1 MPIKITVRTPTL
13 AFAHDVTMVLV
24 AWFGAYFLRFNLGI
38 IPTEPFQYAV
48 TLVPILIVVQS
59 FFFWYFGLYRGVWRF
74 ASVLDL
80 IRITKAV
87 IAGVAITTIILFF
100 INRLEGIP
108 RSIIPLYA
116 LIQLML
122 LGGPRLLYRLIK
134 DRSLHSGSGQRTLII
149 GAGLAG
155 EMMVRELLR
164 DPGNQYHPV
173 CFIDDDRKKL
183 GNEIHGVRV
192 IGNTSSLIDVIQN
205 KEIEIILIAIP
216 SASSKEMQEIVA
228 ACEEANITFRTLPS
242 IQDLASG
249 KSVIKELRDVNID
262 DLLGRETISLDWQSI
277 RSDCVNKRI
286 LVTGG
291 GGSIGS
297 ELCRQIAE
305 LSPACLIIIEQSE
318 YNLYSI
324 EHQLR
329 KKYPKLK
336 LAVYLGDVADS
347 VLTERVFTKFKPE
360 IVYHAAAYK
369 HVPML
374 EDQARIA
381 TQNNIL
387 ATELIADL
395 ANKYHCQKFILIST
409 DKAVNPSSIMGTTK
423 RVAEIYCQLINKSS
437 ETKYITV
444 RFGNVL
450 ASAGSVIPLFQKQ
463 IAEGGPVTVTHP
475 DITRYFMTI
484 PEATQLILQAG
495 AIGEGGE
502 IFVLDMGE
510 PVKIDY
516 LARQLILLSGKKPGD
531 DIEVVYTGL
540 RPGEKRY
547 EELFHPSEEL
557 MPTKHQKIML
567 AMSRE
572 TDSESVR
579 NRLSELRVACDSDN
593 DDEIKGVLARLVP
606 ESVAAAQKPETV
618 SEDEISTIIKSSMEN
633 QGKGKEK

>member
-1 MPIKITVRTPTL
+1 MRNILIIHTPFL
-13 AFAHDVTMVLV
+13 AFGHDVFMAV
-24 AWFGAYFLRFNLGI
+24 AAWIFAYLLRFNFESVPPENLWMALKTLPLLVVI
-38 IPTEPFQYAV
+38 QAV
-48 TLVPILIVVQS
+48 
-59 FFFWYFGLYRGVWRF
+59 FFWYFGLYRGVWRF
-74 ASVLDL
+74 ASVPDL
-80 IRITKAV
+80 IRINKAV
-87 IAGVAITTIILFF
+87 IVGASIFAVILFF
-100 INRLEGIP
+100 INRMEGVP
-108 RSIIPLYA
+108 RSIIPLYGML
-116 LIQLML
+116 LIAF
-122 LGGPRLLYRLIK
+122 LGGPRLLYRWIK
-134 DRSLHSGSGQRTLII
+134 DRTLYNNTGERTLII
-149 GAGLAG
+149 GAGHAG
-155 EMMVRELLR
+155 EMLVRDLMR
-164 DPGNQYHPV
+164 DPEKMYNPV
-173 CFIDDDRKKL
+173 GFIDDDRRKK
-183 GNEIHGVRV
+183 GKEIHGVRV
-192 IGNTSSLIDVIQN
+192 LGDAGEI
-205 KEIEIILIAIP
+205 KEIVERLSINIILIAVP
-216 SASSKEMQEIVA
+216 SAASREMQKLVLV
-228 ACEEANITFRTLPS
+228 CEESGAPFRTLPS

-249 KSVIKELRDVNID
+249 RSTLKVLRDVNID
-262 DLLGRETISLDWQSI
+262 DLLGREAVSLDWESI
-277 RSDCVNKRI
+277 RGDCLNKRI

-318 YNLYSI
+318 YNLYTI
-324 EHQLR
+324 ELQLR
-329 KKYPKLK
+329 KKYPNLR

-347 VLTERVFTKFKPE
+347 VLTERIFDKFKPE
-360 IVYHAAAYK
+360 IVYHASAYK

-381 TQNNIL
+381 TRNNVL

-395 ANKYHCQKFILIST
+395 ANKYHSEKFILIST

-423 RVAEIYCQLINKSS
+423 RVAEIYCQLKNSS
-437 ETKYITV
+437 SDTKYITV

-463 IAEGGPVTVTHP
+463 IADGGPVTVTHP
-475 DITRYFMTI
+475 EITRYFMTI
-484 PEATQLILQAG
+484 PEASQLILQAG

-502 IFVLDMGE
+502 IFVLDMGD

-579 NRLSELRVACDSDN
+579 SRLSELRFACECDN
-593 DDEIKGVLARLVP
+593 DDDVKRILVRLVP
-606 ESVAAAQKPETV
+606 ESAAAAKKPETV
-618 SEDEISTIIKSSMEN
+618 SEEEISTIIKSSMEN
-633 QGKGKEK
+633 QEKGKEK

>member
-1 MPIKITVRTPTL
+1 MRNILAIRSPLL
-13 AFAHDVTMVLV
+13 AFGHDTLMAV
-24 AWFGAYFLRFNLGI
+24 AAWVFAYLLRFNFES
-38 IPTEPFQYAV
+38 IPAENLNLAIK
-48 TLVPILIVVQS
+48 TLPLLVVIQT

-74 ASVLDL
+74 ASVPDL
-80 IRITKAV
+80 VRIIKSVIVGASIFAV
-87 IAGVAITTIILFF
+87 ALFF
-100 INRLEGIP
+100 INRMVGIP
-108 RSIIPLYA
+108 RSIIPLYM
-116 LIQLML
+116 ML
-122 LGGPRLLYRLIK
+122 LVVFLGGPRLLYRWIK
-134 DRSLHSGSGQRTLII
+134 DRSIYSNTGERALVI
-149 GAGLAG
+149 GAGHAG
-155 EMMVRELLR
+155 EMMVRDLMR
-164 DPGNQYHPV
+164 DPEKMYNPV
-173 CFIDDDRKKL
+173 GFIDDDRRKQGK
-183 GNEIHGVRV
+183 EIHGIRV
-192 IGNTSSLIDVIQN
+192 VGTSNDIIDLVE
-205 KEIEIILIAIP
+205 KLEINVILIAIP
-216 SASSKEMQEIVA
+216 SASSREMQKLVSL
-228 ACEEANITFRTLPS
+228 CEEANITFRTLPS
-242 IQDLASG
+242 IQDLVSG

-277 RSDCVNKRI
+277 RSDCANKRI

-329 KKYPKLK
+329 KEYPKLK

-360 IVYHAAAYK
+360 IVYHASAYK

-381 TQNNIL
+381 VQNNIL

-423 RVAEIYCQLINKSS
+423 RVAEIYCQLVNVSS
-437 ETKYITV
+437 GTKYITV

-484 PEATQLILQAG
+484 PEASQLILQAS

-502 IFVLDMGE
+502 IFVLDMGD

-557 MPTKHQKIML
+557 MPTKHQKIMQ
-567 AMSRE
+567 AKSRE
-572 TDSESVR
+572 TDAESVR
-579 NRLSELRVACDSDN
+579 NRLSELRFACESDN
-593 DDEIKGVLARLVP
+593 DDEVKRILVRLVP
-606 ESVAAAQKPETV
+606 ESAAAAQKPETV
-618 SEDEISTIIKSSMEN
+618 SDDEISTIIKSSMEN